1 MSSRHDVGG
10 TLTKKRRPGPF
21 SRRKKKK
28 KLEQKMDT
36 PFLVEVECVL
46 SRTRVWILCQSPVR
60 MIGLRCRVT
69 RFKGPIDGKNL
80 RPRCIVSCSRS

>member
-1 MSSRHDVGG
+1 MSSRHDVRG
-10 TLTKKRRPGPF
+10 TLTKKRRSGPF
-21 SRRKKKK
+21 SRRKK

-46 SRTRVWILCQSPVR
+46 SRARVWILCQSPVR